1 MYRKIHKHLTFL
13 FTGIASLILI
23 VMSVICLYMSE
34 QALEK
39 NSFLSFSGK
48 MNTLVSNFEQQT
60 TISQEWLAK
69 VSENGKYKIAV
80 YDNGVPLSYTSTTLS
95 GEILTLMTEIAE
107 QYDDTFQDITY
118 GNLYATP
125 HREFSYTSKNNRNY
139 YVCLVRIRR
148 GAGDLTAVILYSTEA
163 LSRQLMAAR
172 IRFLCINLA
181 GILLLFVFSWY
192 YTKRL
197 LLPIQKS
204 QEQQAAFISAASH
217 ELQTPLAV
225 ILSCLSAI
233 KCSQKTTDV
242 PTVDVPTGHV
252 STEHIPTEHIPTEHI
267 PTEHI
272 STEHVL
278 SEKQNHFLHTIE
290 TEISRMSRLVTDLLT
305 LARSDHHT
313 WSFHMKEVDLD
324 TILLNAFEAFQPI
337 AAAND
342 ITLRIDLPE
351 EPVPP
356 CTCDADRISQVLGI
370 LLSNAVSYGT
380 AGGFIKLSLR
390 FQNGIY
396 ILKVSD
402 NGVGIPDKEKTHIFD
417 RFYRVDSSRSGREHF
432 GLGLCIAKEIVTA
445 HRGSIRVSDTPGGG
459 ATFTVRLHESF
470 SPAPPLFSPNTRL

>member
-1 MYRKIHKHLTFL
+1 MYKKIHKHLTFL
-13 FTGIASLILI
+13 FTGIASLILV

-69 VSENGKYKIAV
+69 VSENGTYQIAV

-95 GEILTLMTEIAE
+95 GDTLDLMAEIME
-107 QYDDTFQDITY
+107 QYNDKIRGITY
-118 GNLYATP
+118 ENPYSSP
-125 HREFSYTSKNNRNY
+125 HREFSYTSKEGDDY

-148 GAGDLTAVILYSTEA
+148 NAGDLTAVILYSTEA
-163 LSRQLMAAR
+163 LSRQLMTTR
-172 IRFLCINLA
+172 IRFLFINLI
-181 GILLLFVFSWY
+181 GILLLSVFSWY

-197 LLPIQKS
+197 LLPIRKS

-233 KCSQKTTDV
+233 QCSQN
-242 PTVDVPTGHV
+242 
-252 STEHIPTEHIPTEHI
+252 TERSPTEHASTDISPTKITPLENTT
-267 PTEHI
+267 TEN
-272 STEHVL
+272 SL
-278 SEKQNHFLHTIE
+278 SEKQSHFLHTIE
-290 TEISRMSRLVTDLLT
+290 TESRRMSRLVTDLLT

-337 AAAND
+337 AAAHD
-342 ITLRIDLPE
+342 MTLRIDLPE
-351 EPVPP
+351 GPLPA
-356 CTCDADRISQVLGI
+356 CTCDPDRISQVLGI
-370 LLSNAVSYGT
+370 LLSNAVSYGS
-380 AGGFIKLSLR
+380 AGGYVKLSLR

-396 ILKVSD
+396 DFQVSD
-402 NGVGIPDKEKTHIFD
+402 NGAGIPDSEKEHIFD
-417 RFYRVDSSRSGREHF
+417 RFYRIDSSRSGKEHF
-432 GLGLCIAKEIVTA
+432 GLGLCIAREILAA
-445 HRGSIRVSDTPGGG
+445 HRGSIHVSDTPGGG
-459 ATFTVRLHESF
+459 ATFTVRLHGSV
-470 SPAPPLFSPNTRL
+470 SPAPHLLSPNTRL

>member
-1 MYRKIHKHLTFL
+1 MYKKIHKHLTFL
-13 FTGIASLILI
+13 FTGIASLILV

-69 VSENGKYKIAV
+69 VSENGTYQIAV
-80 YDNGVPLSYTSTTLS
+80 YDNDVPLSYTSATLS
-95 GEILTLMTEIAE
+95 EDTLALMAEIMEK
-107 QYDDTFQDITY
+107 QDDTIPGAPY
-118 GNLYATP
+118 ENPYSSP
-125 HREFSYTSKNNRNY
+125 HREFSYTSKGGADY
-139 YVCLVRIRR
+139 YACLVRIRR
-148 GAGDLTAVILYSTEA
+148 NAGDLTAVILYSTEA
-163 LSRQLMAAR
+163 LSRQLTTTR
-172 IRFLCINLA
+172 IRFLCINVV
-181 GILLLFVFSWY
+181 GILLLSVFSWY

-197 LLPIQKS
+197 LLPIRKS

-233 KCSQKTTDV
+233 QCSQN
-242 PTVDVPTGHV
+242 
-252 STEHIPTEHIPTEHI
+252 TERSPTENS

-272 STEHVL
+272 STDISPTSITSLENTTTENSL
-278 SEKQNHFLHTIE
+278 SEKQSDFLHTIE
-290 TEISRMSRLVTDLLT
+290 TESRRMSRLVTDLLT

-337 AAAND
+337 AAAHD
-342 ITLRIDLPE
+342 MTLRIDLPE
-351 EPVPP
+351 GPLPA
-356 CTCDADRISQVLGI
+356 CTCDPDRISQVLGI
-370 LLSNAVSYGT
+370 LLSNAVSYGL
-380 AGGFIKLSLR
+380 AGGYVKLSLR

-396 ILKVSD
+396 DFQVSD
-402 NGVGIPDKEKTHIFD
+402 NGAGIPDSEKEHIFD
-417 RFYRVDSSRSGREHF
+417 RFYRIDSSRSGKEHF
-432 GLGLCIAKEIVTA
+432 GLGLCIAKEIIAA
-445 HRGSIRVSDTPGGG
+445 HRGSIHVSDTPGGG
-459 ATFTVRLHESF
+459 TTFTVRLHGSV

>member
-69 VSENGKYKIAV
+69 VSENRKYQIAV

-95 GEILTLMTEIAE
+95 GDTLALVAEITE
-107 QYDDTFQDITY
+107 QYDDAFQDITY
-118 GNLYATP
+118 GNLYSAP
-125 HREFSYTSKNNRNY
+125 HREFSYTSKSNRNY

-148 GAGDLTAVILYSTEA
+148 DAGDLTAVILYSTEA

-197 LLPIQKS
+197 LLPIQNS

-217 ELQTPLAV
+217 ELQTPLTV

-233 KCSQKTTDV
+233 KCSQKTAGF
-242 PTVDVPTGHV
+242 PTK
-252 STEHIPTEHIPTEHI
+252 HIPTEYVP
-267 PTEHI
+267 
-272 STEHVL
+272 

-290 TEISRMSRLVTDLLT
+290 TECSRMSRLVTDLLT

-324 TILLNAFEAFQPI
+324 TILLNTFEAFQPI

-342 ITLRIDLPE
+342 ITLHIDLPE
-351 EPVPP
+351 EPIPP
-356 CTCDADRISQVLGI
+356 CTCDPDRISQILGI

-390 FQNGIY
+390 CQNNIY
-396 ILKVSD
+396 IVKVSD
-402 NGVGIPDKEKTHIFD
+402 NGVGIPDKEKDHIFD
-417 RFYRVDSSRSGREHF
+417 RFYRIDPSRSGREHF

-445 HRGSIRVSDTPGGG
+445 HRGSIQVSDTPGGG
-459 ATFTVRLHESF
+459 ATFTVRLHESV